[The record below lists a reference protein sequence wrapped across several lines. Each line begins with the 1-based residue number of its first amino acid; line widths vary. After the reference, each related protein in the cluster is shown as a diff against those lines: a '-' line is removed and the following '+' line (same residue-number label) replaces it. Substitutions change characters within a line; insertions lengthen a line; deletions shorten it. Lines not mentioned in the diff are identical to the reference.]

1 MIRPII
7 RPGSADALGAS
18 PDADGVNFAV
28 FSSAASAVELCLLDA
43 RGRTTASYPLPER
56 DGDVWH
62 GYLPGA
68 RPGQRYAFRVHG
80 DWAPAQG
87 LRCNPHKLL
96 LDPYA
101 REVAGRL
108 DWHPS
113 VFDYVPGHPERMS
126 LADSAGRVPVGVVRG
141 DIEPPAPG
149 PAVPWAQTIFYELNV
164 RGYTMRHPAL
174 DETVRG
180 RFCGL
185 RHAQV
190 LAYLRALGVTSIELM
205 PVHAFLDE
213 AHLVELELRNF
224 WGYNPVAFF
233 APERR
238 YARQDPVTE
247 FRDMVDALHEA
258 GFEVILDVVY
268 NHTAEGDALGPT
280 LGFRGFDNLAYYS
293 TEPDDPS
300 AYINDTGCGNTL
312 NADHPATRRLVI
324 DSLRYWHR
332 TMGVDGFRFDLA
344 PVLGRHGHGFSSG
357 HPLLTE
363 IGEHPDLAGAK
374 LVAEPW
380 DPGPGGYQLGAFPPR
395 WAEWNDQYRDAVRRF
410 WRGDHGASADLARGL
425 RGSAEIF
432 EASGR
437 KPVASVN
444 LVTSHDGF
452 TLADVVAYDRR
463 HNEANGEDNRDGHA
477 HNFSHNHGVEGP
489 TDDPAIA
496 AIRRRQRL
504 NLLATLLFSQGT
516 PLILA
521 GDEFGNSQQG
531 NNNAY
536 AQDNPIG
543 WLDWSGLDEDPAFH
557 AAVRQLIG
565 LRKASPL
572 LHLPEYVHGHLAI
585 DGRDIRIEW
594 RQPSGEPMTGDDW
607 HRLHAFS
614 LWITEASDG
623 GDIAVAGAAAL
634 LVNGTDTATDF
645 ELAAPV
651 GVHGGIEVAFS
662 SAAELAQQGHT
673 LRLPARSSAWLQA
686 PALADR

>member
-28 FSSAASAVELCLLDA
+28 FSSPASAVELCLLDA

-56 DGDVWH
+56 DGDLWH

-68 RPGQRYAFRVHG
+68 RPGQRYAYRVHG

-280 LGFRGFDNLAYYS
+280 
-293 TEPDDPS
+293 
-300 AYINDTGCGNTL
+300 
-312 NADHPATRRLVI
+312 
-324 DSLRYWHR
+324 
-332 TMGVDGFRFDLA
+332 MGVDGFRFDLA
-344 PVLGRHGHGFSSG
+344 PVLGRHGHGFSSC

-437 KPVASVN
+437 RPVASVN

-452 TLADVVAYDRR
+452 TLADLVSYERR
-463 HNEANGEDNRDGHA
+463 HNEPNGEDNRDGHA

-496 AIRRRQRL
+496 AVRRRQRL

-516 PLILA
+516 PLLLA
-521 GDEFGNSQQG
+521 GDELGNSQHG

-543 WLDWSGLDEDPAFH
+543 WLDWSGLEADPEFQ
-557 AAVRQLIG
+557 AAVRRLIG
-565 LRKASPL
+565 LRKASTL
-572 LHLPEYVHGHLAI
+572 LHLPEYVRGHLAI
-585 DGRDIRIEW
+585 DGRDVRSEW
-594 RQPSGEPMTGDDW
+594 RRPSGEPMTSDDW
-607 HRLHAFS
+607 HRLPAFS
-614 LWITEASDG
+614 LLILE
-623 GDIAVAGAAAL
+623 
-634 LVNGTDTATDF
+634 
-645 ELAAPV
+645 
-651 GVHGGIEVAFS
+651 
-662 SAAELAQQGHT
+662 
-673 LRLPARSSAWLQA
+673 
-686 PALADR
+686 